1 MNLLFSKKSL
11 SLAELSAIW
20 LIIAIFSVVVL
31 FISDINGP
39 WLLGVI
45 AVTHLLWVL
54 SVVFMLN
61 ETKSKKLRKA
71 NQIAAI
77 APNAMLVLYL
87 LIVAVILD
95 PLSDFYPRSE
105 LVTGQ
110 VKHIYAPTLYG
121 QIYNVIETAMG
132 IGFLLSYITSI
143 IVWIINTYIVLR
155 AHKLIN
161 IKNIFNF
168 DKY

>member
-61 ETKSKKLRKA
+61 ETKSKKLRKV
-71 NQIAAI
+71 NQIAAL
-77 APNAMLVLYL
+77 APNVMLVLYL
-87 LIVAVILD
+87 IITEVLD
-95 PLSDFYPRSE
+95 AFADIYPRFE
-105 LVTGQ
+105 VATEQ
-110 VKHIYAPTLYG
+110 VKLVYVPTLYG
-121 QIYNVIETAMG
+121 QIYNVIETALG
-132 IGFLLSYITSI
+132 VGFLISYLTSI
-143 IVWIINTYIVLR
+143 VVWIINTYIVLHS
-155 AHKLIN
+155 HKLIN
-161 IKNIFNF
+161 IKNIFNL